1 MPKETNHEIVD
12 PTNMGVSQY
21 EMWYGCFPVWDVLSG
36 LFEFTH

>member
-21 EMWYGCFPVWDVLSG
+21 EM
-36 LFEFTH
+36 